1 MQVDNNKNAPVKFA
15 TLLKF
20 ISLSFEYQHLNI
32 NSKRIEIT
40 GYWPC
45 ILISVNLNL
54 KSKCKMKA

>member
-40 GYWPC
+40 GY
-45 ILISVNLNL
+45 
-54 KSKCKMKA
+54 